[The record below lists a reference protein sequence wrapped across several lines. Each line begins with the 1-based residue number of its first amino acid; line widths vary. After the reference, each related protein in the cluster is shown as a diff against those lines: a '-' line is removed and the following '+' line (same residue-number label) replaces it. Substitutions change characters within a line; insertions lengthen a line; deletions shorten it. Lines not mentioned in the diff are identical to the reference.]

1 MSRSLKKGPFC
12 DDHLMKKVDELNKA
26 GKKQV
31 IKTWSRRSTI
41 FPQFVEHTF
50 AVYNGKEHLPVYV
63 TEDMVGHKLGEFVP
77 TRKYGGHGD
86 NDKKAKRSGGNVIM
100 EVKSTAKTLRI
111 PPRKARIVIDLIR
124 GKDAAE
130 AAAILKF
137 TPNVAAEAVGKV
149 LKSAVANAVNNHD
162 MDEEKL
168 YVKAC
173 YANEGVT
180 LKRFMPR
187 AKGSASAIHKRTSH
201 ITVVV
206 DERD

>member
-1 MSRSLKKGPFC
+1 
-12 DDHLMKKVDELNKA
+12 
-26 GKKQV
+26 
-31 IKTWSRRSTI
+31 
-41 FPQFVEHTF
+41 
-50 AVYNGKEHLPVYV
+50 
-63 TEDMVGHKLGEFVP
+63 
-77 TRKYGGHGD
+77 
-86 NDKKAKRSGGNVIM
+86 M
-100 EVKSTAKTLRI
+100 EVKATAKTLRI

-149 LKSAVANAVNNHD
+149 LKSAVSNAVNNHD

-206 DERD
+206 DERDSGGSSWDRKLVRSDYVSVSSVTGSPDGTLTRIMPIYY

>member
-1 MSRSLKKGPFC
+1 
-12 DDHLMKKVDELNKA
+12 
-26 GKKQV
+26 
-31 IKTWSRRSTI
+31 
-41 FPQFVEHTF
+41 
-50 AVYNGKEHLPVYV
+50 
-63 TEDMVGHKLGEFVP
+63 
-77 TRKYGGHGD
+77 
-86 NDKKAKRSGGNVIM
+86 M
-100 EVKSTAKTLRI
+100 EVKATAKTLRI
-111 PPRKARIVIDLIR
+111 PPRKARLVLDLIR

-137 TPNVAAEAVGKV
+137 TPNAAAEAIAKV
-149 LKSAVANAVNNHD
+149 LKSAVSNAVNNNE

-173 YANEGVT
+173 YANEGIT